1 MKSNR
6 SKSVFKNCI
15 KKSRA
20 VIIAYL
26 VMAAVIL
33 AVFLLYELPL
43 EPVFYV
49 IAILVFIG
57 LVSFFIFYLSETR
70 KAAKRER
77 IRNGILT
84 EWMNFSDPSSLEEKD
99 YQEMV
104 RTLGS
109 KIEELTAAFDME
121 RQDMTD
127 YYTTWVHQIKTPI
140 SVMRMKLAE
149 QDTKENHELS
159 IELFRIEQYVEMV
172 LQYIRLNSETNDL
185 VVKEYSVDDLVR
197 ESIRKFAPQ
206 FIHRKLALDFQE
218 SHQRIVTDKK
228 WFSCMLEQIF
238 SNAVKYTPEGGV
250 FIYTE
255 GETLCIRDTG
265 IGISS
270 EDLPRIFEKGY
281 TGINGRMEKK
291 SSGLG
296 LYLCKKAADKLGIKI
311 TVESSPGKG
320 SIFRFDLS
328 QKVY

>member
-1 MKSNR
+1 MKNKR
-6 SKSVFKNCI
+6 SRSVFFNCI

-20 VIIAYL
+20 VLIAYL
-26 VMAAVIL
+26 VMAVIFL
-33 AVFLLYELPL
+33 AVFLLYEIPM

-49 IAILVFIG
+49 IAILGFIG
-57 LVSFFIFYLSETR
+57 LAAFFIFYISETR
-70 KAAKRER
+70 TAAKRER

-84 EWMNFSDPSSLEEKD
+84 EWMNFQDPSSLEEKD
-99 YQEMV
+99 YQEMAQ
-104 RTLGS
+104 TLGR
-109 KIEELTAAFDME
+109 KIDEMTAAFNME

-149 QDTKENHELS
+149 QDIEENHALS

-172 LQYIRLNSETNDL
+172 LQYIRFNSETNDL

-206 FIHRKLALDFQE
+206 FIYRKLSLDFKE
-218 SHQRIVTDKK
+218 SHQIIVTDKK
-228 WFSCMLEQIF
+228 WFSCMLEQVF

-250 FIYTE
+250 FIYAE

-265 IGISS
+265 IGIST

-281 TGINGRMEKK
+281 TGINGRMENK

-328 QKVY
+328 QQEY